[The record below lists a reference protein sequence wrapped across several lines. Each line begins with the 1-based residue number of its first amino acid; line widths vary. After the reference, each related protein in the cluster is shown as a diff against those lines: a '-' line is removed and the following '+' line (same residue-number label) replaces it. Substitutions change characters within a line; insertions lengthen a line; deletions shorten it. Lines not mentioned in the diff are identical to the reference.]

1 MSGAARPL
9 AGLVTAVVIAA
20 GAAAPAHAQ
29 EAPDRELRMLGR
41 CALATSVYRSL
52 MPPAP
57 TPMTVTD
64 ADKALYQ
71 RMKLVDPLLRARAD
85 TVAASIDPAVSTAIG
100 EELRAQYRA
109 QMAPP
114 DGPRKTPR
122 EALDLYAPILEA
134 CIARADML
142 PKD

>member
-1 MSGAARPL
+1 MSRLVVLMAATVL
-9 AGLVTAVVIAA
+9 AAS
-20 GAAAPAHAQ
+20 APALAQ
-29 EAPDRELRMLGR
+29 EAPERELRMLGR

-52 MPPAP
+52 MPPSPAP
-57 TPMTVTD
+57 VVVTD
-64 ADKALYQ
+64 ADTALWE
-71 RMKLVDPLLRARAD
+71 RMMRADPLLRARAD
-85 TVAASIDPAVSTAIG
+85 TVAATVDPAVGEAIG

-134 CIARADML
+134 CIVRADML

>member
-1 MSGAARPL
+1 MSGRVLRAASHVA
-9 AGLVTAVVIAA
+9 AGLIAV
-20 GAAAPAHAQ
+20 AAPALAQ
-29 EAPDRELRMLGR
+29 EAPERELRMLGR

-57 TPMTVTD
+57 SPMVVTD
-64 ADKALYQ
+64 EDKALYE
-71 RMKLVDPLLRARAD
+71 RMKQVDPLLRARAD
-85 TVAASIDPAVSTAIG
+85 KVAASVDPAVSAAIG
-100 EELRAQYRA
+100 EELKAQYRA

-134 CIARADML
+134 CIVRADML
-142 PKD
+142 PKG

>member
-1 MSGAARPL
+1 MKRL
-9 AGLVTAVVIAA
+9 AGLMAATLLAA
-20 GAAAPAHAQ
+20 GAAPALAQ
-29 EAPDRELRMLGR
+29 EAPERELRMLGR

-57 TPMTVTD
+57 TPVGVTD
-64 ADKALYQ
+64 EDRALYE
-71 RMKLVDPLLRARAD
+71 RMKQADPLLRARAD
-85 TVAASIDPAVSTAIG
+85 TVAAAFDPAVGQAIG

-134 CIARADML
+134 CIVRADML

>member
-1 MSGAARPL
+1 MSLWSLRKGA
-9 AGLVTAVVIAA
+9 LV
-20 GAAAPAHAQ
+20 AAAALAAATPALAR
-29 EAPDRELRMLGR
+29 ETPERELQMLGR

-57 TPMTVTD
+57 APVVITD
-64 ADKALYQ
+64 EDKALYE
-71 RMKLVDPLLRARAD
+71 RMMQVDPLLRARAD
-85 TVAASIDPAVSTAIG
+85 KVAASVDPAISAAIG
-100 EELRAQYRA
+100 EELKAQYRA

-122 EALDLYAPILEA
+122 EALDLYAPMLEA
-134 CIARADML
+134 CIVRADML

>member
-1 MSGAARPL
+1 MSGRARPF
-9 AGLVTAVVIAA
+9 AGLVTAGLIAV
-20 GAAAPAHAQ
+20 GAATPAQAQ
-29 EAPDRELRMLGR
+29 GTPERELRMLGR

-64 ADKALYQ
+64 EDKALYE

-85 TVAASIDPAVSTAIG
+85 TLAASIDPAVSAAIG

-109 QMAPP
+109 QMVPP
-114 DGPRKTPR
+114 DRPRKTPR

-134 CIARADML
+134 CIVRADML

>member
-9 AGLVTAVVIAA
+9 AGLVTAALIAA

-64 ADKALYQ
+64 ADKALYE
-71 RMKLVDPLLRARAD
+71 RMKFVDPLLRARAD
-85 TVAASIDPAVSTAIG
+85 TVAASIDPAVSAAIG
-100 EELRAQYRA
+100 EELKAQYRA

-134 CIARADML
+134 CIVRADML
-142 PKD
+142 PKP

>member
-1 MSGAARPL
+1 MSRWTGLIVAASV
-9 AGLVTAVVIAA
+9 A
-20 GAAAPAHAQ
+20 AAAPAVAQ

-57 TPMTVTD
+57 APVVITD
-64 ADKALYQ
+64 EDRALYE
-71 RMKLVDPLLRARAD
+71 RMKAVDPLLRARAD
-85 TVAASIDPAVSTAIG
+85 KVAASVDPAISTAIG
-100 EELRAQYRA
+100 EELKTQYRA
-109 QMAPP
+109 QMAPA

-134 CIARADML
+134 CIVRADML

>member
-1 MSGAARPL
+1 MIGR
-9 AGLVTAVVIAA
+9 AGLLFSAA
-20 GAAAPAHAQ
+20 LAAASPAIAQ
-29 EAPDRELRMLGR
+29 ETPERELRMLGR

-57 TPMTVTD
+57 APVVITEE
-64 ADKALYQ
+64 DKALYE
-71 RMKLVDPLLRARAD
+71 RMKQVDPLLRARAD
-85 TVAASIDPAVSTAIG
+85 KVAASVDPAVSTAIG
-100 EELRAQYRA
+100 EELKSQYRA
-109 QMAPP
+109 QMAPA

-134 CIARADML
+134 CIVRADML

>member
-1 MSGAARPL
+1 MSGRLRAF
-9 AGLVTAVVIAA
+9 AGLVTAGLIAL
-20 GAAAPAHAQ
+20 GAAAPAHSQ
-29 EAPDRELRMLGR
+29 GAPERELRMLGR

-64 ADKALYQ
+64 ADKALYE

-85 TVAASIDPAVSTAIG
+85 AVAASIDPAVSTAIG

-134 CIARADML
+134 CIVRADML
-142 PKD
+142 PKQ

>member
-1 MSGAARPL
+1 MSRGGLARTGLIAASVL
-9 AGLVTAVVIAA
+9 AASTAVL
-20 GAAAPAHAQ
+20 AQ

-57 TPMTVTD
+57 TPVAVTAED
-64 ADKALYQ
+64 QALYE
-71 RMKLVDPLLRARAD
+71 RMKQADQLLRARAD
-85 TVAASIDPAVSTAIG
+85 TVAAAVDPAIAAAIG
-100 EELRAQYRA
+100 EELKAQYRA
-109 QMAPP
+109 QMAPA

-134 CIARADML
+134 CIVRADML

>member
-1 MSGAARPL
+1 MSRRRL
-9 AGLVTAVVIAA
+9 AGPGLIAA
-20 GAAAPAHAQ
+20 IALASAAPAAAQ

-57 TPMTVTD
+57 TPVAVTD
-64 ADKALYQ
+64 EDKALYE
-71 RMKLVDPLLRARAD
+71 RMKQADPLLRTRAD
-85 TVAASIDPAVSTAIG
+85 KVAASVDPAVGQAIG
-100 EELRAQYRA
+100 EELKAQYRA

-134 CIARADML
+134 CIVRADML
-142 PKD
+142 PKGEP